1 MPPRD
6 VYIEPIPGGGAIMK
20 RKPLAVCN
28 LGIDPDHGAT
38 QWLHVLTDGSPALE
52 FLRRKRGRCGCSRQG
67 PPGEPALSGRGVQGA
82 RQVQHSR
89 PKSPFLHIHLK
100 PAIKVRG
107 QADSRRSGRLH
118 ADPAH
123 IKVVMGTIG

>member
-1 MPPRD
+1 MFKAR
-6 VYIEPIPGGGAIMK
+6 A
-20 RKPLAVCN
+20 PL
-28 LGIDPDHGAT
+28 
-38 QWLHVLTDGSPALE
+38 GSRHCPV
-52 FLRRKRGRCGCSRQG
+52 
-67 PPGEPALSGRGVQGA
+67 RGVQGA

-100 PAIKVRG
+100 PAIKAPG